1 MLYHKRVFWDKRF
14 DIDARK
20 LMECDNFTYSQHLIE
35 HLLMFNKDKKHSIT
49 AHDLSRILDNIRDR
63 KQNYYL
69 YEVEVENGNVV
80 KAVVRTSYD
89 KENDISIVYRDKCI
103 VTAWLNKKSDRH
115 FTLDKKKYFQ
125 KPIDK

>member
-1 MLYHKRVFWDKRF
+1 MLYHKKVYWDKQF
-14 DIDARK
+14 DVDARK
-20 LMECDNFTYSQHLIE
+20 IMEKEKYTFSN
-35 HLLMFNKDKKHSIT
+35 HLLKNLRYSKAKRRQIT
-49 AHDLSRILDNIRDR
+49 EERLSQILYNIRDR

-69 YEVEVENGNVV
+69 YEVEVKNGNVV

-89 KENDISIVYRDKCI
+89 KENDISIVYRNECI
-103 VTAWLNKKSDRH
+103 VTAWLNEKGDRH

>member
-1 MLYHKRVFWDKRF
+1 MLYHKKVYWDKQF

-20 LMECDNFTYSQHLIE
+20 IMEKEKYTFSN
-35 HLLMFNKDKKHSIT
+35 HLLKNLRYSKAKRRQIT
-49 AHDLSRILDNIRDR
+49 EERLSQILYNIRDR

-69 YEVEVENGNVV
+69 YEVEVKNGNVV
-80 KAVVRTSYD
+80 KACIRTSYD

-103 VTAWLNKKSDRH
+103 VTAWLNEKLDRH

>member
-1 MLYHKRVFWDKRF
+1 MLYHKKVYWDKKF
-14 DIDARK
+14 DVDARK
-20 LMECDNFTYSQHLIE
+20 LMEKEEYTFSQHL
-35 HLLMFNKDKKHSIT
+35 LTNLRYSKAKRRQIT
-49 AHDLSRILDNIRDR
+49 EERLSQILYNIRDR

-89 KENDISIVYRDKCI
+89 KEDDISIVYRNKCI
-103 VTAWLNKKSDRH
+103 VTAWLNEKVDTH
-115 FTLDKKKYFQ
+115 MTLDKKKYFQ

>member
-1 MLYHKRVFWDKRF
+1 MLYHKKVYWDKQF
-14 DIDARK
+14 NIDARK
-20 LMECDNFTYSQHLIE
+20 IMEKEKYTFSN
-35 HLLMFNKDKKHSIT
+35 HLLKNLRYSKAKRRQIT
-49 AHDLSRILDNIRDR
+49 EERLSQILYNIRDR

-89 KENDISIVYRDKCI
+89 KEDDISIVYRNECI
-103 VTAWLNKKSDRH
+103 VTAWLNEKSDRH

>member
-1 MLYHKRVFWDKRF
+1 MLYHKKVYWDKRF

-20 LMECDNFTYSQHLIE
+20 IMEKEEYTFSQHL
-35 HLLMFNKDKKHSIT
+35 LKNLRYSKAKRRQIT
-49 AHDLSRILDNIRDR
+49 EERLSQILYNIRDR

-69 YEVEVENGNVV
+69 YEVEVKNGNVV

-89 KENDISIVYRDKCI
+89 KEDDISIVYRDKCI
-103 VTAWLNKKSDRH
+103 VTAWLNEKSDRH

>member
-1 MLYHKRVFWDKRF
+1 MLYHKKVYWDKQF

-20 LMECDNFTYSQHLIE
+20 IMEKEKYTLSQHL
-35 HLLMFNKDKKHSIT
+35 LKNLRYSKAKRRQIT
-49 AHDLSRILDNIRDR
+49 EERLSQILYNIRDR

-89 KENDISIVYRDKCI
+89 KEDDISIVYRNECI
-103 VTAWLNKKSDRH
+103 VTAWLNEKSDRH

>member
-1 MLYHKRVFWDKRF
+1 MLYHKKVFWNKQF

-20 LMECDNFTYSQHLIE
+20 IMEKEKYTFSN
-35 HLLMFNKDKKHSIT
+35 HLLKNLRYSKAKRRQIT
-49 AHDLSRILDNIRDR
+49 EERLSQILYNIRDR

-69 YEVEVENGNVV
+69 YEVEVKNGNVV

-89 KENDISIVYRDKCI
+89 KEDDISIVYRDKCI
-103 VTAWLNKKSDRH
+103 VTAWLNEKGDRH

>member
-1 MLYHKRVFWDKRF
+1 MLYHKKVYWDKQF

-20 LMECDNFTYSQHLIE
+20 IMEKEKYTFSN
-35 HLLMFNKDKKHSIT
+35 HLLKNLRYSKAKRRQIT
-49 AHDLSRILDNIRDR
+49 EERLSQILYNIRDR

-69 YEVEVENGNVV
+69 YEVEVKNGNVV
-80 KAVVRTSYD
+80 KACIRTSYD

-103 VTAWLNKKSDRH
+103 VTAWLNEKQDIHR
-115 FTLDKKKYFQ
+115 TLDKKKYFK

>member
-1 MLYHKRVFWDKRF
+1 MLYHKKVYWDKQF
-14 DIDARK
+14 DVDARK
-20 LMECDNFTYSQHLIE
+20 IMEKEEYTFSQHL
-35 HLLMFNKDKKHSIT
+35 LKNLRYSKAKRRQIT
-49 AHDLSRILDNIRDR
+49 EERLSQILYNIRDR

-69 YEVEVENGNVV
+69 YEVEVKNGNVV

-89 KENDISIVYRDKCI
+89 KEDDISIVYRDKCI
-103 VTAWLNKKSDRH
+103 VTAWLNEKSDRH